1 MLVISAG
8 LISFTNSAPLPA
20 DEVEAKGATAGAAA
34 SVPSADAGQALF
46 RTHKKKHGFG
56 ALYGAGLYGG
66 GLGYDSRSMTRRPD
80 N

>member
-20 DEVEAKGATAGAAA
+20 DEVEAKGATA
-34 SVPSADAGQALF
+34 SVPSADAGQVSF

-66 GLGYDSRSMTRRPD
+66 GLGYDSRSMTRQPD